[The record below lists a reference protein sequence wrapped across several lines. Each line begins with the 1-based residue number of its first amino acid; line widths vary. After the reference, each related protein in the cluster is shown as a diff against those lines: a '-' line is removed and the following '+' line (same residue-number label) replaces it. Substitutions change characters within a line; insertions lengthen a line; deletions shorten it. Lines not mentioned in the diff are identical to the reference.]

1 MALLEV
7 IEVSKFFGALRA
19 LNRVSLSVEEGQ
31 IVGLIGPN
39 GSGKT
44 TLFNVIT
51 GYLPLTTG
59 KILFEGKIISGLS
72 PYKICKHGIA
82 RTFQTPK
89 PFAGMTV
96 YENLLVP
103 LKFLRRDIK
112 KSSDMKQEAVRILEK
127 LSLAGKFSDFAF
139 SLTLYEQ
146 RLLELARALVC
157 KPKLLLLDE
166 VMAGLNPAE
175 TARIVKILRELHE
188 SYNITLFIIEHN
200 LRALMDIADSIIVL
214 CQGEKIAE
222 GKPDV
227 ILNSSRVIE
236 AYLGETYVT

>member
-7 IEVSKFFGALRA
+7 IEVSKFFGALKA

-31 IVGLIGPN
+31 ILGLIGPN

-51 GYLPLTTG
+51 GYLPLTSG

-72 PYKICKHGIA
+72 PYKICRLGIA

-103 LKFLRRDIK
+103 MKFLREDLK
-112 KSSDMKQEAVRILEK
+112 KAFDMKQEAVRVLEK
-127 LSLAGKFSDFAF
+127 LGLVGKFSVFAS

-146 RLLELARALVC
+146 RLLELARALIC

-175 TARIVKILRELHE
+175 TAQIVNILREIRE
-188 SYNITLFIIEHN
+188 SYNITLFVIEHN
-200 LRALMDIADSIIVL
+200 LRALMNIADSIVVL

-222 GKPDV
+222 GKPEV
-227 ILNSSRVIE
+227 ILNSSKVIE
-236 AYLGETYVT
+236 AYLGEPYVA

>member
-31 IVGLIGPN
+31 ILGLIGPN

-51 GYLPLTTG
+51 GYLPPTAG

-72 PYKICKHGIA
+72 PYKICKQGIA

-112 KSSDMKQEAVRILEK
+112 KASDMKQEAVQILEK
-127 LSLAGKFSDFAF
+127 LGLAGKFSAFAS

-146 RLLELARALVC
+146 RLLELARALIC

-175 TARIVKILRELHE
+175 TVQIVKILREIYE

-200 LRALMDIADSIIVL
+200 LRALMNIADSIVVL

-222 GKPDV
+222 GKPEV
-227 ILNSSRVIE
+227 ILNSSKVIE
-236 AYLGETYVT
+236 AYLGEPYVA

>member
-1 MALLEV
+1 LALLEV

-59 KILFEGKIISGLS
+59 KILFEGKIISSLS

-112 KSSDMKQEAVRILEK
+112 KSSDMKQEAIRILEK
-127 LSLAGKFSDFAF
+127 LGLAGKFSDFAS

-146 RLLELARALVC
+146 RLLELARALIC

-236 AYLGETYVT
+236 AYLGEPYVA

>member
-1 MALLEV
+1 LALLEV
-7 IEVSKFFGALRA
+7 IEVSKFFGALKA

-31 IVGLIGPN
+31 ILGLIGPN

-51 GYLPLTTG
+51 GYLPLTSG

-72 PYKICKHGIA
+72 PYKICRLGIA

-103 LKFLRRDIK
+103 MKFLREDLK
-112 KSSDMKQEAVRILEK
+112 KAFDMKQEAVRVLEK
-127 LSLAGKFSDFAF
+127 LGLVGKFSVFAS

-146 RLLELARALVC
+146 RLLELARALIC

-175 TARIVKILRELHE
+175 TAQIVNILREIRE
-188 SYNITLFIIEHN
+188 SYNITLFVIEHN
-200 LRALMDIADSIIVL
+200 LRALMNIADSIVVL

-222 GKPDV
+222 GKPEV
-227 ILNSSRVIE
+227 ILNSSKVIE
-236 AYLGETYVT
+236 AYLGEPYVA

>member
-1 MALLEV
+1 
-7 IEVSKFFGALRA
+7 
-19 LNRVSLSVEEGQ
+19 
-31 IVGLIGPN
+31 
-39 GSGKT
+39 
-44 TLFNVIT
+44 LFNVIT
-51 GYLPLTTG
+51 GYLPLTSG

-72 PYKICKHGIA
+72 PYKICRLGIA

-103 LKFLRRDIK
+103 MKFLREDLK
-112 KSSDMKQEAVRILEK
+112 KAFDMKQEAVRILEK
-127 LSLAGKFSDFAF
+127 LGLVGKFSVFAS

-146 RLLELARALVC
+146 RLLELARALIC

-175 TARIVKILRELHE
+175 TAQIVNILREIRE
-188 SYNITLFIIEHN
+188 SYNITLFVIEHN
-200 LRALMDIADSIIVL
+200 LRALMDIADSIVVL

-222 GKPDV
+222 GKPEV
-227 ILNSSRVIE
+227 ILNSSKVIE
-236 AYLGETYVT
+236 AYLGEPYVA

>member
-1 MALLEV
+1 LALLEV
-7 IEVSKFFGALRA
+7 IEVSKFFGALKA

-31 IVGLIGPN
+31 ILGLIGPN

-51 GYLPLTTG
+51 GYLPLTSG

-72 PYKICKHGIA
+72 PYKICRLGIA

-103 LKFLRRDIK
+103 MKFLREDLK
-112 KSSDMKQEAVRILEK
+112 KASDMKQEAVRILEK
-127 LSLAGKFSDFAF
+127 LGLVDKFSVFAS

-146 RLLELARALVC
+146 RLLELARALIC

-175 TARIVKILRELHE
+175 TAQIVKILREIRE
-188 SYNITLFIIEHN
+188 SYNITLFVIEHN
-200 LRALMDIADSIIVL
+200 LRALMNIADSIVVL

-222 GKPDV
+222 GKPEV
-227 ILNSSRVIE
+227 ILNSSKVVE
-236 AYLGETYVT
+236 AYLGEPYVA